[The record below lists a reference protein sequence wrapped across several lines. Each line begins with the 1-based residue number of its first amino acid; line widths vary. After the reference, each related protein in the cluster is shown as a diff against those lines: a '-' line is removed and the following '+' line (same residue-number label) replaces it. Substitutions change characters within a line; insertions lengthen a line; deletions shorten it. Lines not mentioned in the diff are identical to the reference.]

1 MDKTLLKKELE
12 GHKLS
17 STVYCFEEIDST
29 NTFAKTLARDGASE
43 LTIVTADRQ
52 TAGRGRLGRSFYSP
66 KDTGIYLSIIVRPS
80 FCFEDAFLITPSV
93 AVGISTLLDKYSIE
107 SQIKWVND
115 IYVKSKKVCGILTE
129 SAFNSNGK
137 TDWAVI
143 GIGINLVK
151 SENGFPDE
159 ISNIADALFKSEADF
174 GSKEKF
180 TAEIIS
186 SVISVYKDLPSTDFV
201 ETYRER
207 SYLTGKDVLLPNGET
222 VRVLGIDDRC
232 GLTVKHADGRTETI
246 TSSDVSVKLSGSS
259 I

>member
-232 GLTVKHADGRTETI
+232 GLTVKHADGRTGTI